1 MGRINGVAANKIFKT
16 LEAMEGSKIDYSK
29 SVYRSGDNE
38 HFDFTRFRQL
48 SSVYLKLV
56 NGSIGINVV
65 KLKLKEFKNEIESL
79 KRRKAR
85 KQSYKINKK
94 DALENAEVLYKG
106 LDIIVDAFE
115 NQIFEIKYHP
125 EIDVD
130 IDPTHDSNTYE
141 SHDLTKKEFRMFKKL
156 FHYKNPEE
164 LRQVFTE
171 TTDEKYN

>member
-1 MGRINGVAANKIFKT
+1 MGRIDGVEANKIFKT

-38 HFDFTRFRQL
+38 NFDFTRFRQL

-106 LDIIVDAFE
+106 LDIIVDTFE

-125 EIDVD
+125 QIDVD
-130 IDPTHDSNTYE
+130 IDPTHDSK
-141 SHDLTKKEFRMFKKL
+141 H
-156 FHYKNPEE
+156 
-164 LRQVFTE
+164 LRISWL
-171 TTDEKYN
+171 N